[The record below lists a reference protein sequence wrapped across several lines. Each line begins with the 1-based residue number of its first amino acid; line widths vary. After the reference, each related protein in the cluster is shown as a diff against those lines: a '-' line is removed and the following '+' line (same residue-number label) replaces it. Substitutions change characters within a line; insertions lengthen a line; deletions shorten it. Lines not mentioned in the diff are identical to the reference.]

1 MTVDIDAIEL
11 EEIKRQ
17 KHKTVLETP
26 NDSMSCC
33 DWLMVV
39 LSFLLVVLTF
49 PLTIWRCFKII
60 HQNERAVLY
69 RMGHIWRGSKG
80 PGLVFMLP
88 FTDTLIKV
96 STKLLT
102 LSIPSQE
109 VLTSDFVTVKV
120 RAVVCYRIKD
130 AVKAMANVTD
140 VHTATQLFSQST
152 LRNILGTKTVS
163 EILVNNKEITD
174 SMKAILD
181 YATEDWGIEVQWVEI
196 NTLNFKDQ
204 QLQKIVAAKVMAAEG
219 EVNAARMLK
228 QASLMMGDSESAFK
242 LRYLQTMETLAA
254 DKSIKIQMP
263 FMGGTLVGFDG
274 TAGPARIY

>member
-1 MTVDIDAIEL
+1 
-11 EEIKRQ
+11 
-17 KHKTVLETP
+17 
-26 NDSMSCC
+26 MS
-33 DWLMVV
+33 DVE
-39 LSFLLVVLTF
+39 
-49 PLTIWRCFKII
+49 II
-60 HQNERAVLY
+60 HQKERAVLY

-254 DKSIKIQMP
+254 DKSMKIQMP

-274 TAGPARIY
+274 TAGPARIH